1 MKTRVL
7 WAGLGI
13 AVLALG
19 AASASGAKTRPKP
32 PGPLPRVTLISDSV
46 ASSISFDTGAKAILA
61 KGVNLFLYPGEGRTL
76 SGPADPGAYSPT
88 GLQLISSLGEKLGP
102 AVIMS
107 I

>member
-13 AVLALG
+13 ALPAPRG
-19 AASASGAKTRPKP
+19 ESASGAKTRPKP
-32 PGPLPRVTLISDSV
+32 RAPLPRVTLISDSV

-76 SGPADPGAYSPT
+76 SGPADPGAFSPT
-88 GLQLISSLGEKLGP
+88 GLQLISSLGQKLGA
-102 AVIMS
+102 AVIM
-107 I
+107 